1 MNATYQTI
9 SQETIDFAKDLPLID
24 LVERLLYFSRRK
36 TSNNMILCP
45 FHEEK
50 SGSMN
55 INAPGN
61 FFKCH
66 GCGAN
71 GKGSISF
78 MIQYLWGPNAKGNR
92 SKFIPAI
99 EAICE
104 TMNHHIIYE
113 DAPSTDQNHSKP
125 SRTESTPRTFTP
137 NSIKPSAPSKDMKLI
152 KKANQLLLKHTQLSP
167 EHFDHLT
174 KARKLKKK
182 TIIEKGYRSF
192 PEKPSHVA
200 REMAK
205 ELPTLEGIPGF
216 YQATPKK
223 GDKYWTLRGSA
234 GFLIPVRNE
243 HMEITGF
250 QYRLDKPRYKITCLD
265 LDGNDHKLLSAQLNY
280 ETMELCIKWS
290 GQPSFSVP
298 IKEACEIPVSSNGK
312 NIGLVKVKPMN
323 KYLWLASTDL
333 EKGTPATASYHIAV
347 PTSFL
352 KEKKSPIGVK
362 RVGITEGP
370 LKGDIAAEIL
380 NIPFSCTPGLSN
392 WKVCV
397 EGALALKADEYII
410 YLDADALMQR
420 KIDYTTGEILNDL
433 GTAIEGI
440 AKALVQAGKKVFL
453 AAWDQSEAKGIDD
466 ILLMGLTPK
475 IFPIN

>member
-1 MNATYQTI
+1 MNATYQKM
-9 SQETIDFAKDLPLID
+9 SQETIDFAKYLPLID
-24 LVERLLYFSRRK
+24 LAERLLYFSRRK

-55 INAPGN
+55 INVSGN

-78 MIQYLWGPNAKGNR
+78 MIQYLWGTNAKDDK

-104 TMNHHIIYE
+104 TMNHPIVYE
-113 DAPSTDQNHSKP
+113 DAPSADQNHSKS
-125 SRTESTPRTFTP
+125 SRTKPTPRTFTP
-137 NSIKPSAPSKDMKLI
+137 STSKPQVLPKDMKHI

-167 EHFDHLT
+167 AHFTHLT
-174 KARKLKKK
+174 QIRKLPKE
-182 TIIEKGYRSF
+182 TIVAKGYRSF

-200 REMAK
+200 KEMAK

-250 QYRLDKPRYKITCLD
+250 QYRLDKPRYKVTCLD
-265 LDGNDHKLLSAQLNY
+265 PDGKEHKLLSAQLNY

-290 GQPSFSVP
+290 GEPSFSVP

-312 NIGLVKVKPMN
+312 NIGMVKVKPMN

-347 PTSFL
+347 PTSFQ

-370 LKGDIAAEIL
+370 LKG
-380 NIPFSCTPGLSN
+380 
-392 WKVCV
+392 
-397 EGALALKADEYII
+397 
-410 YLDADALMQR
+410 
-420 KIDYTTGEILNDL
+420 
-433 GTAIEGI
+433 
-440 AKALVQAGKKVFL
+440 AKR
-453 AAWDQSEAKGIDD
+453 S
-466 ILLMGLTPK
+466 
-475 IFPIN
+475 PITVA